1 MVTVPDNSV
10 APSTSQDVTVIVV
23 PLCTTEVCPSPLPL
37 HDIEE
42 VWIADSDVLYG
53 FLNSEPNAF
62 STATAVF
69 VDFFYHYKLVYH
81 CL

>member
-42 VWIADSDVLYG
+42 V
-53 FLNSEPNAF
+53 
-62 STATAVF
+62 
-69 VDFFYHYKLVYH
+69 
-81 CL
+81 